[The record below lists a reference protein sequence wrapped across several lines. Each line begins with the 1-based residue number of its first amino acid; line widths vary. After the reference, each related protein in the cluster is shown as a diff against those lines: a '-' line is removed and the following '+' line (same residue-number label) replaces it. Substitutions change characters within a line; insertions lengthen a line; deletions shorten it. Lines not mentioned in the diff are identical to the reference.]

1 LSESI
6 ADLHFCTFKVQ
17 KIASV
22 TPTFRQMK
30 IVKYSL
36 NNQALKMCF
45 YLDLRDTLNLADFD
59 SFCHFH
65 QLDNDPSKVLF
76 GKDFV

>member
-1 LSESI
+1 
-6 ADLHFCTFKVQ
+6 
-17 KIASV
+17 
-22 TPTFRQMK
+22 MK
-30 IVKYSL
+30 IVKNSL

-59 SFCHFH
+59 SFCHFR

-76 GKDFV
+76 GTDFV